1 MREQERLVSAMMKNA
16 NRLRV
21 FMTADAMGG
30 VWQYA
35 LDLAS
40 GLKPLGVETVL
51 AIIGPNPS
59 AAQRSAADAAGLALV
74 ETELPLDWTARQASE
89 IEAAAWALARL
100 ATDTQPDIV
109 HLNSPALAACA
120 SFPAPVVAVAH
131 SCVATWWAANRTGP
145 LPTDFVWRTDM
156 TRRGYLSADLIVAPT
171 AAFAAATRRAYGLTL
186 APTVVHNG
194 RRPAGLPA
202 AAAEPVVF
210 TAGRLW
216 DDGKNLATLD
226 RAAARLSA
234 PVLAAGPLAGPNGA
248 RVAVKHVQA
257 LGSLDDRQIAQR
269 LSGRPVFVS
278 AARYEPFGLA
288 VLEAAQAGCA
298 LVLSDISTFRELW
311 DGAAIFVSADD
322 DVAFARSID
331 VLLRDSQMRY
341 RLGRAAKARS
351 RAYSVEAMSARMLPV
366 YRSLVATSACAA
378 VEDAVA

>member
-1 MREQERLVSAMMKNA
+1 VSAVMKSA
-16 NRLRV
+16 HRLRV
-21 FMTADAMGG
+21 FMTADATGG
-30 VWQYA
+30 VWPYA

-40 GLKPLGVETVL
+40 GLKPHGIETVL
-51 AIIGPNPS
+51 AIMGPNPS
-59 AAQRSAADAAGLALV
+59 AAQRSAADATGLALV
-74 ETELPLDWTARQASE
+74 ETNLPLDWTARQARE
-89 IEAAAWALARL
+89 IEEAAWALARL

-156 TRRGYLSADLIVAPT
+156 TRRGYLSADAIVAPT
-171 AAFAAATRRAYGLTL
+171 AAFAAATRRVYGLNF

-194 RRPAGLPA
+194 RRPAALPA
-202 AAAEPVVF
+202 AVAQPVVF

-226 RAAARLSA
+226 RAAARLSV

-248 RVAVKHVQA
+248 RRAVKHVQA

-269 LSGRPVFVS
+269 LSARPVFVS

-322 DVAFARSID
+322 DEAFARSLD
-331 VLLRDSQMRY
+331 FLLRDSQMRD

-351 RAYSVEAMSARMLPV
+351 RAYGVEAMSARMLPV
-366 YRSLVATSACAA
+366 YRSLLATSASAA